1 MAAYRSSSTTNI
13 ATRDGAAW
21 SVTITK
27 PSGLTAGDYMVAII
41 GTSSNT
47 SVQDVSGWTTLGS
60 QLNGADTRLTV
71 YGKTADSSDA
81 SATDFTFAVHS
92 GNGGANDGM
101 GGCLIAISGTQPVT
115 TTSFIDFGTSNGASA
130 THTYTG
136 GITPTVADSI
146 LIMGTWG
153 QGSASRTISNYA
165 IATDNPTWTERMDD
179 TEAVG
184 TNDYV
189 IGVATAPRSQ
199 TTATGDFS
207 LDYSSTGDDS
217 SGVLLAVLEAQ
228 SVTVSPTV
236 ITTTASVQAPTVTGG
251 ATVTPTV
258 ITMQGTVQ
266 APAVATADPEWVN
279 TDKNTASWFNTD
291 KS

>member
-1 MAAYRSSSTTNI
+1 MAAYRSSATTNI
-13 ATRDGAAW
+13 VSKDGAAW
-21 SVTITK
+21 SITITK

-41 GTSSNT
+41 GTSSDS

-60 QLNGADTRLTV
+60 QLNGADARLTV
-71 YGKTADSSDA
+71 YGKVADSSDA
-81 SATDFTFAVHS
+81 AASNFTFAVHS
-92 GNGGANDGM
+92 GNGAANDGM
-101 GGCLIAISGTQPVT
+101 GGCLIAISGTAPVA
-115 TTSFIDFGTSNGASA
+115 TTSFIDFGTSGGASA
-130 THTYTG
+130 THTYSG

-153 QGSASRTISNYA
+153 HGSASRTISNYA

-179 TEAVG
+179 TEPVG
-184 TNDYV
+184 TSYYV

-217 SGVLLAVLEAQ
+217 VGVLLAVLETQ
-228 SVTVSPTV
+228 SVTVSPSV
-236 ITTTASVQAPTVTGG
+236 ISTAMNIVAPTVAGG

-258 ITMQGTVQ
+258 VTMAGSVQ
-266 APAVATADPEWVN
+266 APTVAVQDAKYNNQDKTSASWVN
-279 TDKNTASWFNTD
+279 QDKT
-291 KS
+291 